1 MIHILDPYEYRPFQT
16 SIALLKAV
24 MESFEEGFSWREPPY
39 EYEFDRPPIDLIFG
53 DSSIRMALEG
63 GSAVDELLDGCSQ
76 GLEAFLEVRRP
87 YLGYEE

>member
-1 MIHILDPYEYRPFQT
+1 
-16 SIALLKAV
+16 
-24 MESFEEGFSWREPPY
+24 
-39 EYEFDRPPIDLIFG
+39 
-53 DSSIRMALEG
+53 MALEG